1 MTNKQLGDNFG
12 TTMWS
17 LVDNIQSVIL
27 LCKQPIYGFVLPIF
41 TFFRHLS
48 LAWPANF
55 TASDFSLVT
64 PVTSLLLM
72 RMRRTRLSSVILV
85 LVFIRTM
92 IYICPSD
99 DYDDLQRDWYYVSW
113 PGFNAYQSQE
123 AIRLIGEGVGGL
135 VIIYF
140 YIITREIG
148 SCSTK
153 KNGFKYCSY

>member
-1 MTNKQLGDNFG
+1 M
-12 TTMWS
+12 
-17 LVDNIQSVIL
+17 
-27 LCKQPIYGFVLPIF
+27 IF
-41 TFFRHLS
+41 
-48 LAWPANF
+48 
-55 TASDFSLVT
+55 
-64 PVTSLLLM
+64 
-72 RMRRTRLSSVILV
+72 
-85 LVFIRTM
+85 
-92 IYICPSD
+92 ICPSD